1 MKSILCGVGLAAL
14 SLSLATPAYAGV
26 SADFAGCDGLKK
38 PKRSDDGMRGEA
50 TISSFRFRNQDVPTM
65 VIASCDRALESGKLR
80 PEQTLRLAHIM
91 RARAAAKLQIGD
103 LEGSLAD
110 LDAAETAAREYEGDF
125 FYERSMGVSID
136 LLRAIAL
143 NDQGKGTE
151 AVAIAEAA
159 AAQRPFALEVQRI
172 ASMLRAAN
180 SQQPGDT
187 AIWRHLGQ
195 IDPATRSLSAQLG
208 SGPEDFAA
216 LAASAGEPAVEL
228 PGPPSIDAIMN
239 SGGNATPLLGE
250 WNAAVTAPMTTAYA
264 LAATGDSAGARA
276 WVDATRVALT
286 PAEVETEDKKK
297 QSTGLVGLLRDMT
310 RSSIFAPM
318 EKVVEAR
325 IAISE
330 GRLEDA
336 RTVVSDK
343 AFRASA
349 LTEEFYSAY
358 AAANADGAAPE
369 LPPLGPAIER
379 KGPKLSALADNL
391 LIRPESERK
400 LIDYKEARP
409 NVLGALVGGAL
420 SLGTSLLGGIPRT
433 SGFDEAENEDGSIK
447 VEYNGN
453 TTSGP
458 VVQEMTLLRA
468 AEVAQAAGK
477 PYFHIERRNDY
488 QRYLTQLMYGV
499 EQSRTLTGYKT
510 ELTIRLLD
518 DAADQPQALEAIAVI
533 DALGPI
539 YYGD

>member
-1 MKSILCGVGLAAL
+1 
-14 SLSLATPAYAGV
+14 
-26 SADFAGCDGLKK
+26 
-38 PKRSDDGMRGEA
+38 MRGEA
-50 TISSFRFRNQDVPTM
+50 TISSFRLRNSDVPSM
-65 VIASCDRALESGKLR
+65 VIAACNRALDSGNLR

-91 RARAAAKLQIGD
+91 RARAAAKLQAGD
-103 LEGSLAD
+103 LEGALLD
-110 LDAAETAAREYEGDF
+110 LDAAEVAAKEYEGDF

-143 NDQGKGTE
+143 NDEGKGAE
-151 AVAIAEAA
+151 AIGLAEAA

-180 SQQPGDT
+180 SDQPGDQ
-187 AIWRHLGQ
+187 AIWLQLGQ
-195 IDPATRSLSAQLG
+195 IDPATRSLSVQLG
-208 SGPEDFAA
+208 RGPENFAS
-216 LAASAGEPAVEL
+216 LAASAGEPLIVL
-228 PGPPSIDAIMN
+228 PSAPSIDDIIR
-239 SGGNATPLLGE
+239 SGGNATPLLSE
-250 WNAAVTAPMTTAYA
+250 WSAAVTTPMTTAYA
-264 LAATGDSAGARA
+264 LAATGDNVGARN
-276 WVDATRVALT
+276 WMTATRLALT
-286 PAEVETEDKKK
+286 PVDASGDDAKK
-297 QSTGLVGLLRDMT
+297 QSDGLTGLLRDTT

-318 EKVVEAR
+318 EKIVEAR

-330 GRLEDA
+330 GRLEEA
-336 RTVVSDK
+336 RSVATDK
-343 AFRASA
+343 VFLSSPM
-349 LTEEFYSAY
+349 TEEFYSAY
-358 AAANADGAAPE
+358 AEANADGAAPE
-369 LPPLGPAIER
+369 LPPLGPAVER

-433 SGFDEAENEDGSIK
+433 SGFDETENEDGSIT

-468 AEVAQAAGK
+468 AELAQAAGK
-477 PYFHIERRNDY
+477 PHFHIERRKDY

-510 ELTIRLLD
+510 ELTVRLLD
-518 DAADQPQALEAIAVI
+518 DAIDQPQALEAIAVI